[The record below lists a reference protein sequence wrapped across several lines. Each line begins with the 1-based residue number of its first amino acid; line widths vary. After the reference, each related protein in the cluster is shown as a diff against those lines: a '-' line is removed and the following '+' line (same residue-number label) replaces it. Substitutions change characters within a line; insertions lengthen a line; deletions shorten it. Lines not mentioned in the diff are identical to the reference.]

1 MNITASRPAKNT
13 TANRGKQWER
23 ELKAALLAMDP
34 LIFEHGFD
42 NIGKRGGGG
51 GAGEDGAAYSSR
63 LSPRP
68 ADRVVCWRGYLVLI
82 ECKECLSGTLPR
94 KSFTEHEEESLWKVT
109 RAGGLA
115 VVAIRHQRDDG
126 EWEAWLCHYAH
137 LMQAMRDAGRK
148 SMPVTRCPSFGV
160 PLERD
165 KVGRA
170 KGLHWRLSDG
180 LAGLRQTLSTV
191 TAYSVRP
198 SIEFP
203 RETAKQKAARKAE
216 AQ

>member
-1 MNITASRPAKNT
+1 MNISAPQPKPKAASK
-13 TANRGKQWER
+13 ANRGKKWEQEIR
-23 ELKAALLAMDP
+23 SALLAMDP
-34 LIFEHGFD
+34 DIFEHGFD

-82 ECKECLSGTLPR
+82 ECKECLKGTIPR
-94 KSFTEHEEESLWKVT
+94 TSFTEHEEESLWKVT

-115 VVAIRHQRDDG
+115 VVAIRYQREDG

-137 LMQAMRDAGRK
+137 LLQAMRDAGRK
-148 SMPVTRCPSFGV
+148 SFPVTRCPSFGI
-160 PLERD
+160 PLERA
-165 KVGRA
+165 KVGKA

-191 TAYSVRP
+191 TAYSVRS

-203 RETAKQKAARKAE
+203 REKKQKAARKDE
-216 AQ
+216 R